1 MEYRSNF
8 NVYFDDNIREYDLRI
23 VRLCA
28 YTLIRLYARKQTGGS
43 RHSGSL
49 IGSCYALILPA
60 LLPRATRECT
70 GCTFTQTWPA
80 KNPVLQTG
88 FLQLLRQPECQP
100 TSRLVHMSFL
110 ASSSFLHGCVL
121 AVCMQNGERS
131 DSLDSL
137 FSIYLLYCLS
147 VGLKSLPDPIW
158 SSSEAGCQRLLR
170 HKASFADGLCPA

>member
-1 MEYRSNF
+1 MSEC
-8 NVYFDDNIREYDLRI
+8 DLRI
-23 VRLCA
+23 VRL
-28 YTLIRLYARKQTGGS
+28 YAHTPLRPYATKQTDGS

-49 IGSCYALILPA
+49 VGSCYALILPA

-88 FLQLLRQPECQP
+88 FLQFLRQPECQP
-100 TSRLVHMSFL
+100 TSRFVHMSFL
-110 ASSSFLHGCVL
+110 ASPSPLPGCVL
-121 AVCMQNGERS
+121 AVCMQNGEHS

-147 VGLKSLPDPIW
+147 ASLKSLPSPAW
-158 SSSEAGCQRLLR
+158 NSSEAGCQRFLR
-170 HKASFADGLCPA
+170 HKASFAAGLCPA